1 MPTSSAARQLTH
13 VGADASVPRGLERAD
28 GHGRRPARRARPA
41 PWRMGVATVD
51 VETQALP
58 RVSSA
63 TRRAARPVAL
73 AAVLLAPTLL
83 FLVVFTYW
91 PLVVSVVSSFERFG
105 RIGTAPTWVG
115 LRNYQDLWRDALFRQ
130 VLANTALYALVA
142 GPLAVLFG
150 LAAAVAVDGHRRL
163 RLAARTLI
171 FHPVLLPTV
180 AIAATW
186 LFLLN
191 PVSGPVATLITR
203 LTGRAQGLLEDPS
216 TALTTVAL
224 VAVYKN
230 CGLYMLFFLAGLQAI
245 PRDLQAAARVEGAS
259 EWRVFR
265 HVTWPLLGPVSLY
278 VGITAALDALRN
290 VDHIFVLTRGG
301 PANSSNVLLYE
312 TYLKAFECRDI
323 GRASAL
329 TVLMVALLLTKA
341 LLVMPRLERGVHY
354 EA

>member
-1 MPTSSAARQLTH
+1 
-13 VGADASVPRGLERAD
+13 
-28 GHGRRPARRARPA
+28 
-41 PWRMGVATVD
+41 
-51 VETQALP
+51 
-58 RVSSA
+58 
-63 TRRAARPVAL
+63 
-73 AAVLLAPTLL
+73 
-83 FLVVFTYW
+83 
-91 PLVVSVVSSFERFG
+91 
-105 RIGTAPTWVG
+105 
-115 LRNYQDLWRDALFRQ
+115 
-130 VLANTALYALVA
+130 
-142 GPLAVLFG
+142 
-150 LAAAVAVDGHRRL
+150 VAVDGHHRL

-203 LTGRAQGLLEDPS
+203 LTGRAQGLLEDPH
-216 TALTTVAL
+216 TALLTVAL

-259 EWRVFR
+259 EWLVFR
-265 HVTWPLLGPVSLY
+265 HVTWPLLGPITFY
-278 VGITAALDALRN
+278 VAVTAALDALRN

-301 PANSSNVLLYE
+301 PANASNVLLYE
-312 TYLKAFECRDI
+312 TYLKAFEFRDI

-329 TVLMVALLLTKA
+329 TVLMVALLLSLA
-341 LLVMPRLERGVHY
+341 VLVMPRLERGVHY

>member
-1 MPTSSAARQLTH
+1 MPR
-13 VGADASVPRGLERAD
+13 RGLLSTLSAEARTLAVP
-28 GHGRRPARRARPA
+28 GVRARRGTNR
-41 PWRMGVATVD
+41 
-51 VETQALP
+51 
-58 RVSSA
+58 SA
-63 TRRAARPVAL
+63 GWL
-73 AAVLLAPTLL
+73 AAALLAPTLV
-83 FLVVFTYW
+83 FLLAFTYW
-91 PLVVSVVSSFERFG
+91 PLVSSVVGSFQRFG
-105 RIGTAPTWVG
+105 RIGAAPSWVG
-115 LRNYQDLWRDALFRQ
+115 LGNYEDLWHDALFRQ
-130 VLANTALYALVA
+130 VLVNTALYALVA

-150 LAAAVAVDGHRRL
+150 LAAAVAVDGHQRL

-191 PVSGPVATLITR
+191 PVSGPVAALITR
-203 LTGRAQGLLEDPS
+203 LTGRAQGLLEDPG
-216 TALTTVAL
+216 TALITVAL

-259 EWRVFR
+259 EWLVFR
-265 HVTWPLLGPVSLY
+265 HVTWPLLGPITFY
-278 VGITAALDALRN
+278 VAVTAALDALRN

-301 PANSSNVLLYE
+301 PANASNVLLYE
-312 TYLKAFECRDI
+312 MYLKAFEFRDI

-329 TVLMVALLLTKA
+329 TVMMVALLLSLA
-341 LLVMPRLERGVHY
+341 VLVMPRLERGVHY

>member
-1 MPTSSAARQLTH
+1 MATLSAEARTF
-13 VGADASVPRGLERAD
+13 V
-28 GHGRRPARRARPA
+28 A
-41 PWRMGVATVD
+41 PG
-51 VETQALP
+51 VETRHRAS
-58 RVSSA
+58 RSS
-63 TRRAARPVAL
+63 VGL
-73 AAVLLAPTLL
+73 AAVLLAPTLV
-83 FLVVFTYW
+83 FLLIFTYW
-91 PLVVSVVSSFERFG
+91 PLVVSVFGSFQRFTRTG
-105 RIGTAPTWVG
+105 VPAGWIG
-115 LRNYQDLWRDALFRQ
+115 LQNYQDLWRDALFRQ
-130 VLANTALYALVA
+130 VLVNTAWYALIA
-142 GPLAVLFG
+142 GPLAVLLG
-150 LAAAVAVDGHRRL
+150 LAAALAVDGNRRL
-163 RLAARTLI
+163 RLLARTLI

-203 LTGRAQGLLEDPS
+203 LTGRAQGVLEDPA
-216 TALTTVAL
+216 TALITVAL

-245 PRDLQAAARVEGAS
+245 PRDLQDGARVEGAS

-265 HVTWPLLGPVSLY
+265 HVTWPLLGPITFY
-278 VGITAALDALRN
+278 VGVTAALDALRN

-301 PANSSNVLLYE
+301 PANATNVLLYE
-312 TYLKAFECRDI
+312 TYLKAFEFWDT

-329 TVLMVALLLTKA
+329 TVLMVALLLTLA

>member
-1 MPTSSAARQLTH
+1 MEAR
-13 VGADASVPRGLERAD
+13 
-28 GHGRRPARRARPA
+28 
-41 PWRMGVATVD
+41 
-51 VETQALP
+51 ALP
-58 RVSSA
+58 RVRGA
-63 TRRAARPVAL
+63 TRGAVPPVAL
-73 AAVLLAPTLL
+73 AAALLAPTLV
-83 FLVVFTYW
+83 FLLVFTYW
-91 PLVVSVVSSFERFG
+91 PLVVSVVGSFQRFG
-105 RIGTAPTWVG
+105 RVGAPPTWVG
-115 LRNYQDLWRDALFRQ
+115 LQNYQDLWQDALFHQ
-130 VLANTALYALVA
+130 VLTNTAVYALVA

-150 LAAAVAVDGHRRL
+150 LVAAVAVDGHRRL

-191 PVSGPVATLITR
+191 PVSGPIATLITR
-203 LTGRAQGLLEDPS
+203 LTGRAQGLLEDPH
-216 TALTTVAL
+216 TALLTVAL

-245 PRDLQAAARVEGAS
+245 PRELQEGARVEGAS

-265 HVTWPLLGPVSLY
+265 HVTWPLLGPITFYVS
-278 VGITAALDALRN
+278 VTAALDALRN

-301 PANSSNVLLYE
+301 PANATNVLLYE
-312 TYLKAFECRDI
+312 TYLKAFEFWDT

-329 TVLMVALLLTKA
+329 TVLMVAILLTLA

>member
-1 MPTSSAARQLTH
+1 LVVTTLSADVRTLA
-13 VGADASVPRGLERAD
+13 VPRVRT
-28 GHGRRPARRARPA
+28 HRRESR
-41 PWRMGVATVD
+41 
-51 VETQALP
+51 
-58 RVSSA
+58 SA
-63 TRRAARPVAL
+63 VGL
-73 AAVLLAPTLL
+73 AAILLAPTLG
-83 FLVVFTYW
+83 FLLVFTYW
-91 PLVVSVVSSFERFG
+91 PLVVSVVGSFQRFTLTG
-105 RIGTAPTWVG
+105 SAPRWVG
-115 LRNYQDLWRDALFRQ
+115 WQNYRDLWRDALFRQ
-130 VLANTALYALVA
+130 VLVNTALYALIA
-142 GPLAVLFG
+142 GPTAVLFG
-150 LAAAVAVDGHRRL
+150 LGAAVAVDGHRRL
-163 RLAARTLI
+163 RLVARTLI

-203 LTGRAQGLLEDPS
+203 LTGRAQGFLEDPA
-216 TALTTVAL
+216 TALVTVAL

-245 PRDLQAAARVEGAS
+245 PRDLQDGARVEGAS

-265 HVTWPLLGPVSLY
+265 HVTWPLLGPITFYIAV
-278 VGITAALDALRN
+278 TAALDALRN

-301 PANSSNVLLYE
+301 PANATNVLLYE
-312 TYLKAFECRDI
+312 TYLKAFEFWDT

-329 TVLMVALLLTKA
+329 TVLMVALLLTLA

>member
-1 MPTSSAARQLTH
+1 MEAR
-13 VGADASVPRGLERAD
+13 
-28 GHGRRPARRARPA
+28 
-41 PWRMGVATVD
+41 
-51 VETQALP
+51 ALP
-58 RVSSA
+58 RVRGT
-63 TRRAARPVAL
+63 TRRTVPPVAL
-73 AAVLLAPTLL
+73 AAALLGPTLV
-83 FLVVFTYW
+83 FLLVFTYW
-91 PLVVSVVSSFERFG
+91 PLVVSVVGSFPRVG
-105 RIGTAPTWVG
+105 RVGAPPTWVG
-115 LRNYQDLWRDALFRQ
+115 LRNYQDLWQDALFHQ
-130 VLANTALYALVA
+130 VLTNTAVYALVA

-150 LAAAVAVDGHRRL
+150 LVAAVAVDGHRRL

-203 LTGRAQGLLEDPS
+203 LTGRAQGLLEDPH
-216 TALTTVAL
+216 TALLTVAL

-245 PRDLQAAARVEGAS
+245 PRELQAAARVEGAS

-265 HVTWPLLGPVSLY
+265 HVTWPLLGPITFY
-278 VGITAALDALRN
+278 VAVTAALDALRN

-301 PANSSNVLLYE
+301 PANASNVLLYE
-312 TYLKAFECRDI
+312 TYLKAFEFRDI

-329 TVLMVALLLTKA
+329 TVLMVALLLSLA
-341 LLVMPRLERGVHY
+341 VLVMPRLERGVHY

>member
-1 MPTSSAARQLTH
+1 MLVTTLGAE
-13 VGADASVPRGLERAD
+13 VGTLVAPGVRTRPRVNRSTV
-28 GHGRRPARRARPA
+28 
-41 PWRMGVATVD
+41 GVA
-51 VETQALP
+51 
-58 RVSSA
+58 
-63 TRRAARPVAL
+63 AA
-73 AAVLLAPTLL
+73 LLAPTLV
-83 FLVVFTYW
+83 FLLVFTYW
-91 PLVVSVVSSFERFG
+91 PLVVAVLGSFQRFTQAGAVSR
-105 RIGTAPTWVG
+105 WVG
-115 LRNYQDLWRDALFRQ
+115 LQNYRDLWSDALFRQ
-130 VLANTALYALVA
+130 VLVNTALYTLVV

-150 LAAAVAVDGHRRL
+150 LGAALAVDGHRRL

-191 PVSGPVATLITR
+191 PVSGPVATLIGR
-203 LTGRAQGLLEDPS
+203 LTGRAQGLLEDPH
-216 TALTTVAL
+216 TALITVAL
-224 VAVYKN
+224 VAIYKN

-245 PRDLQAAARVEGAS
+245 PRDLQDGARVEGAS

-265 HVTWPLLGPVSLY
+265 HVTWPLLGPITFY
-278 VGITAALDALRN
+278 VGVTAALDALRN

-301 PANSSNVLLYE
+301 PANATNVLLYE
-312 TYLKAFECRDI
+312 TYLKAFEFFDT

-329 TVLMVALLLTKA
+329 TVLMVALLLTLA